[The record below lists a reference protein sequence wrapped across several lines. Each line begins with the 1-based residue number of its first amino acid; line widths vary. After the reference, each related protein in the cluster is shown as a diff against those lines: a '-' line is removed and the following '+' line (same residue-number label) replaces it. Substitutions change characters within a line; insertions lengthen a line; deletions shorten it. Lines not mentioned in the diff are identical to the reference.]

1 MEERMLQKE
10 QVIDLYK
17 SLEQFLRSEDFGEDV
32 KKVLQKSHP
41 KYLEVLEK
49 RRNDMQRSD
58 HAIVIAGMRVYCP
71 AKILLFLV
79 SSTSIERVF
88 ILNFYICTSFNDFF
102 IFTRIQ

>member
-10 QVIDLYK
+10 HVIDLYK
-17 SLEQFLRSEDFGEDV
+17 SLEHFLRSEDFEEDV

-58 HAIVIAGMRVYCP
+58 HAIVIAGMRVYFAIP
-71 AKILLFLV
+71 SFLDKYRKGFLTELLQILTF
-79 SSTSIERVF
+79 
-88 ILNFYICTSFNDFF
+88 FN
-102 IFTRIQ
+102 FTRIQ

>member
-79 SSTSIERVF
+79 SSTSIDGFHTELLQVLT
-88 ILNFYICTSFNDFF
+88 IFF